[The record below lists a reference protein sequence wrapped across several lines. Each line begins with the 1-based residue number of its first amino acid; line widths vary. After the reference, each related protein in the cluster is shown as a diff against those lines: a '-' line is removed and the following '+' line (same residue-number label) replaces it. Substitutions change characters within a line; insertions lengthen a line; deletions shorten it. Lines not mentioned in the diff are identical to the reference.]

1 MASKTLSKN
10 ITNQIIIKPFRR
22 NGTDIT
28 SYILDGTT
36 KDMKNLEKN
45 SMCFWNDRY
54 NTWLIRKKKYTTQL
68 SHIVRI
74 LDEYGYNCIIISKFE
89 ETEVKETEVSSP
101 SFYQQ
106 LSAIQK
112 STFHWIFLKMPLLN
126 VIFSHDGDDIL
137 DYPSFTHNGQKSIN
151 VMLDKKWWL
160 IYGECQSGK
169 TSTIQGACLAHMQI
183 NECSVIVVLR
193 DSIEDSKQLE
203 KRSLELKDDFVKHQK
218 EQGFNSYLNVLCTDS
233 DKQIPKLKQ
242 ALTGEK
248 PSLIICLGNKSQL
261 LRIKNVLDSI
271 QEPRYVVAIDE
282 ADHVAYGRDSAQ
294 FRYILSD
301 SILNNAG
308 RVYAVTATSFDMIF
322 TEERIKNSSI
332 IRIKPKSGIYK
343 GINNFV
349 KIDLSKKIHP
359 MVTNKNHFQS
369 DPNLLS
375 VMREMGDNDCNHHQ
389 RKYSTR
395 SKQPVICLFKNATQ
409 RNYQMRFLKEIST
422 HPSLKMWSGI
432 VFNGDGI
439 TIYHLNIMSH
449 MVIKG
454 KKGKTID
461 NFPNMLRFSGVSI
474 GDVLQYFERITKNTT
489 IKISHIAIIADR
501 MADRSIS
508 FVSNNYNVN
517 TQRGWRCSHMY
528 YIPSK
533 NATIPMLLQ
542 AVGRLC
548 GNFDDDISGILYTP
562 KEVCE
567 NIIKGYYIQKEMLL
581 RADKSILDESIKK
594 CMTEMK
600 FNKKKIPSR
609 KLGIQENTKI
619 TNVVVGIHDGGAIL
633 DFYTKKLGEI
643 EKLKYENIDIQQ
655 EDLEEIKEYES
666 SDILSSRRIIGDVEY
681 IRLTTKCFPKW
692 KISQTKIAQ
701 FIRNLDPVKL
711 YTEYDIKNLCA
722 VYGIKQLIHLMKTEY
737 KGGSNGHGII
747 IQKINNHYR
756 LQPCLVKDFQQN
768 FQ

>member
-10 ITNQIIIKPFRR
+10 ITNEIIIKPFRR
-22 NGTDIT
+22 NGTNIT

-45 SMCFWNDRY
+45 SMCFWNDRH
-54 NTWLIRKKKYTTQL
+54 NAWIIGKKKYYTQL

-74 LDEYGYNCIIISKFE
+74 LDEYGYNCAIISNFKENE
-89 ETEVKETEVSSP
+89 ETEVKENEVSSP

-112 STFHWIFLKMPLLN
+112 STFHWISLKMPSLN
-126 VIFSHDGDDIL
+126 VIFSHDSDDIL
-137 DYPSFTHNGQKSIN
+137 DYPSFTHNGQKVVMGN
-151 VMLDKKWWL
+151 VLLKKCKGVGSSLVKIRKNVLNLMLDKKWWL

-203 KRSLELKDDFVKHQK
+203 KRSLELKDEFIKHQK
-218 EQGFNSYLNVLCTDS
+218 EQGFNSYMNVVCADS
-233 DKQIPKLKQ
+233 NKQIPKLKQ
-242 ALTGEK
+242 ALSGEK

-261 LRIKNVLDSI
+261 FRIKNVLDNI

-282 ADHVAYGRDSAQ
+282 ADHVAYGKDSAQ

-308 RVYAVTATSFDMIF
+308 RVYAITATSFDMIF
-322 TEERIKNSSI
+322 TEDRIKNSSI

-349 KIDLSKKIHP
+349 KIDLSEKIHP
-359 MVTNKNHFQS
+359 LVTNKNHFES

-422 HPSLKMWSGI
+422 HPSLKMWCGI

-439 TIYHLNIMSH
+439 TIYHPNIMSH

-461 NFPNMLRFSGVSI
+461 DFPNVLRFSDASI
-474 GDVLQYFERITKNTT
+474 GDALQYFEIITKNTT
-489 IKISHIAIIADR
+489 IKISHIAIISDR

-517 TQRGWRCSHMY
+517 KQRGWRCSHMY
-528 YIPSK
+528 YVPSK

-548 GNFDDDISGILYTP
+548 GNFDDDISGILYAP

-567 NIIKGYYIQKEMLL
+567 NIIKGYYIQKEMLQ
-581 RADKSILDESIKK
+581 RVDESILDESIKK
-594 CMTEMK
+594 CMKEMGFRK
-600 FNKKKIPSR
+600 EKIPSR
-609 KLGIQENTKI
+609 KLGTQENAKI
-619 TNVVVGIHDGGAIL
+619 TNVVMVGNDEGYKL

-655 EDLEEIKEYES
+655 EDLEEIKEETQEVQEKSYISLLVEKITKYVKS
-666 SDILSSRRIIGDVEY
+666 NIGKENTFKTANEWLQITGLCGFKNKTVLHHKMMTYLVSKNILERNGNKL
-681 IRLTTKCFPKW
+681 RL
-692 KISQTKIAQ
+692 
-701 FIRNLDPVKL
+701 LL
-711 YTEYDIKNLCA
+711 
-722 VYGIKQLIHLMKTEY
+722 
-737 KGGSNGHGII
+737 
-747 IQKINNHYR
+747 
-756 LQPCLVKDFQQN
+756 
-768 FQ
+768 